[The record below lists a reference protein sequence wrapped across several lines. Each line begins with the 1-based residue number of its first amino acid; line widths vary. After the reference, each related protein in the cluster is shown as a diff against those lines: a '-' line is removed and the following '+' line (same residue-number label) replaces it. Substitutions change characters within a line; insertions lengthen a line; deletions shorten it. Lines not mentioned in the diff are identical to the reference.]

1 MHKRIRVV
9 ENICHMC
16 EHKYA
21 RTHMCEL
28 YCDSRTRGQALAA
41 AHKHFMSEFKNKL
54 GIKYFVPDPING
66 GNSNTGPQIKRILR
80 EVIENCQYF

>member
-1 MHKRIRVV
+1 
-9 ENICHMC
+9 
-16 EHKYA
+16 
-21 RTHMCEL
+21 
-28 YCDSRTRGQALAA
+28 
-41 AHKHFMSEFKNKL
+41 MSEFKNKL